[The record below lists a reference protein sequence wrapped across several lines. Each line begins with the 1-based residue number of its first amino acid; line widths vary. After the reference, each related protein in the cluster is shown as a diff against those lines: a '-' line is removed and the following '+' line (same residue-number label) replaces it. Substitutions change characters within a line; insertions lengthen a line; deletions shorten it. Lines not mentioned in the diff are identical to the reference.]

1 MLEDISDQQKMVRNK
16 IAEQIQF
23 RPSSQKS
30 FGEEGLNNI
39 RSDAKESKF
48 PILGCHLLDG
58 CLLAP

>member
-1 MLEDISDQQKMVRNK
+1 LLEDISDQQKMVRNK

-39 RSDAKESKF
+39 RSDAKEITPDYSSQSV
-48 PILGCHLLDG
+48 P
-58 CLLAP
+58 ARQ